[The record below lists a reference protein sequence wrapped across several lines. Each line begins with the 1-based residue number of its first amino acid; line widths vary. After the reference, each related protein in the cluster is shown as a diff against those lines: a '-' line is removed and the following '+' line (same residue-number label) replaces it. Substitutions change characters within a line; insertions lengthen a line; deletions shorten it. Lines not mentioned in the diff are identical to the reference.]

1 MAIGLI
7 VLGYYFFVYASVQK
21 KLVNNLNNAT
31 TPASAV
37 KTVQPV
43 SSGTNL
49 VSNIILTAVAVAQ
62 HKTSADCWLIVSN
75 KIYNVSSYPLAHP
88 GGAQAILNYCGADAT
103 AAFLTKGGQGSHSGL
118 ARQSLASMYLGNLN
132 GNASAQKIKA
142 TAKQNFT
149 TARSAVGRGD
159 REYYDD

>member
-7 VLGYYFFVYASVQK
+7 VLGYYFFAYASVQK

-43 SSGTNL
+43 SSGTNP

-62 HKTSADCWLIVSN
+62 HKTNVDCWLIVSN
-75 KIYNVSSYPLAHP
+75 KVYNVSSYALAHP
-88 GGAQAILNYCGADAT
+88 GGAQAILNYCGADVT
-103 AAFLTKGGQGSHSGL
+103 AAFLTKGGQGSHSSN
-118 ARQSLASMYLGNLN
+118 ARQLLASMYLGDLN
-132 GNASAQKIKA
+132 GNAPAQKINAVA
-142 TAKQNFT
+142 TQNSV
-149 TARSAVGRGD
+149 TAQSASRGRG
-159 REYYDD
+159 EEYDD